1 MDPKT
6 MTTGHRSPAHVRGG
20 MVTTASVAIVVYAAM
35 DMCHEVLGHGLATL
49 FVDDVTPVSLTTV
62 ALSSSGVAS
71 RWVALAGPLINLVL
85 GIFSLAWL
93 RRLSTFGTGSLFLW
107 LFAVVNLLNGT
118 GYAIYSGGLDFGDL
132 SVVIAGWEPHLAWR
146 AGLVVLGIASYY
158 LSLRVASVSL
168 ARRLDD
174 CSVARGA
181 IPRLVW
187 PAYLA
192 GGLLLVSGAA
202 MNPLSDLV
210 LLSGVSG
217 GFVCMAG
224 ILFVP
229 LVADPAAVAATGDV
243 PWRVSWPW
251 IVSALVVAT
260 LFIFVIGPGIL
271 RHA

>member
-1 MDPKT
+1 MDAKT
-6 MTTGHRSPAHVRGG
+6 ETAGHSPARLQGRIA
-20 MVTTASVAIVVYAAM
+20 TTAAVAIVVYAAM

-49 FVDDVTPVSLTTV
+49 FVDDVTAVSLTTA
-62 ALSSSGVAS
+62 ALSSNGAAS
-71 RWVALAGPLINLVL
+71 RWVALAGPLINIVL
-85 GIFSLAWL
+85 GILSLAWF
-93 RRLSTFGTGSLFLW
+93 RRLSTFGTGSFFLW

-132 SVVIAGWEPHLAWR
+132 AVAIAGWEPHLAWR
-146 AGLVVLGIASYY
+146 AGLVVLGVASYY
-158 LSLRVASVSL
+158 LSLRVSSVSL

-174 CSVARGA
+174 CGVARGV

-187 PAYLA
+187 PAYLV
-192 GGLLLVSGAA
+192 GGLLLVAGAA

-229 LVADPAAVAATGDV
+229 LVADPAPVAATTGDV

-251 IVSALVVAT
+251 IVTAMVVAT
-260 LFIFVIGPGIL
+260 IFVFVIGPGIPL
-271 RHA
+271 HA